1 MLSRLVRIQLVVFS
15 ILSVLGVFTMLFAYL
30 QVPTWAGVGYFKIT
44 VEMPATGGLYRF
56 GNVTYRGV
64 QIGKVSSVTPTTQGA
79 TAELS
84 LRTTPR
90 IPAQVQANVR
100 SVSAVGEQ
108 YVDLVPRG
116 DGPPFLED
124 GSVIRREDTTVPK
137 QVGPMLDQ
145 LSALVGSV
153 PEGKLTQLLDE
164 SFQAFNGAGYDLG
177 SLLDSGSRIAA
188 DANATGDRTRTLI
201 DDSAPLL
208 DSQAQSVDAL
218 RTWTSKLNAV
228 TGQIVH
234 HDPDV
239 RTILQTGPDAEQE
252 ASRLL
257 EQLKPTLP
265 TLLANMTTV
274 GEVGVTY
281 NPSLR
286 QLLVLLPPYVAGFG
300 SLSQLN
306 NPVGLSYGAF
316 SLMQGDPPPCTVG
329 FLPPSEWRSPAD
341 ETVLDTPDG
350 LYCKLPQDSPIA
362 VRGVRNDPCMGH
374 PGKRAPTVEICNSD
388 KPYEPLAMHQHVFG
402 PNPFDPNLIAQGI
415 PPDSRANLNENT
427 FGPIEGTPLPPIGPA
442 PGPVAP
448 NEAPPGVDDVPAVT
462 PNSFSNNAVPQG
474 NGIATANYDP
484 GTGRYAGPDGNV
496 YQQTDLAA
504 KPMPSDDWH
513 GLLPH

>member
-1 MLSRLVRIQLVVFS
+1 MANIHSD
-15 ILSVLGVFTMLFAYL
+15 
-30 QVPTWAGVGYFKIT
+30 
-44 VEMPATGGLYRF
+44 
-56 GNVTYRGV
+56 
-64 QIGKVSSVTPTTQGA
+64 
-79 TAELS
+79 
-84 LRTTPR
+84 RT
-90 IPAQVQANVR
+90 
-100 SVSAVGEQ
+100 
-108 YVDLVPRG
+108 L
-116 DGPPFLED
+116 
-124 GSVIRREDTTVPK
+124 
-137 QVGPMLDQ
+137 
-145 LSALVGSV
+145 
-153 PEGKLTQLLDE
+153 
-164 SFQAFNGAGYDLG
+164 GAGYDLG

-484 GTGRYAGPDGNV
+484 GTGR
-496 YQQTDLAA
+496 
-504 KPMPSDDWH
+504 
-513 GLLPH
+513 